1 MKQLNEQQLQVHV
14 PVVAWL
20 LIATNLVLALVGLGM
35 FALIAGAAA
44 LVRDPEAAMIL
55 PLVAVSIPTLMIAL
69 AIPGLIA
76 GFGLLAR
83 KAWGRILAIVAAVLG
98 LAGFPVGTL
107 IGLYVLFVL
116 MQEAA
121 TTYFASPPSRMQTAP
136 RPA

>member
-1 MKQLNEQQLQVHV
+1 
-14 PVVAWL
+14 L
-20 LIATNLVLALVGLGM
+20 LIATNLIVALVGFLM
-35 FALIAGAAA
+35 FALLMGAAS
-44 LVRDPEAAMIL
+44 LVRDPEAVMIL
-55 PLVAVSIPTLMIAL
+55 PLVAVSIPTLMVAL

-107 IGLYVLFVL
+107 IGIYVLFVL
-116 MQEAA
+116 MQDAA